1 MFVSA
6 SLSRVRGFEN
16 PVGEQYLS
24 GVRGAS
30 QADCRIGLYALRSG
44 IVG

>member
-6 SLSRVRGFEN
+6 SLSGVWGFEN

-24 GVRGAS
+24 GVRGEAS
-30 QADCRIGLYALRSG
+30 IDYRAGLYALRSG